1 VQNGRYIFDVQC
13 ATSKAHLGGARWPHW
28 AAETRGW
35 KHPVFGDVPI
45 PEVDLELFPPFFVPQ
60 NGGFFLGKF
69 SQNRQNLRERQNLPV
84 YLDDCWYS
92 YATTDFRVHFNAV
105 MFSRGC

>member
-1 VQNGRYIFDVQC
+1 MRNQQGSSRRSEM
-13 ATSKAHLGGARWPHW
+13 ATL
-28 AAETRGW
+28 AAEKSGQQ
-35 KHPVFGDVPI
+35 HPVFGNVPI
-45 PEVDLELFPPFFVPQ
+45 AEVSLELFPPFFVPQ